1 MKRTLAS
8 ALLLA
13 LALAWAPAHAQAGDA
28 KMIFW
33 YPGEAGSTEEAQ
45 PVIDAFFDYMNRSIS
60 PEAISGQYFNTVKGG
75 LDYIARQKPKV
86 GIISWAAWAQNR
98 TKLGG
103 AKVIMATLPLPG
115 GKEMQTYSLVGASKD
130 VEPGSAIYSS
140 EPFDPDF
147 ARRHLFPDLPEGVT
161 ISQTEG
167 IFLRIKKIAGGEEKG
182 FAILT
187 PTESATLRKLK
198 SEWAKSLKFIWTSK
212 AVPSARV
219 VVFDDGWKARE
230 KFSKTLL
237 TAGDDPGA
245 AEILEELRLKGFS
258 DLK

>member
-1 MKRTLAS
+1 MKTTLAT

-13 LALAWAPAHAQAGDA
+13 LALAAGPARAQAGDA

-45 PVIDAFFDYMNRSIS
+45 PVIDAFFDYMNRSIA
-60 PEAISGQYFNTVKGG
+60 PESMSGQYFNTVKGG
-75 LDYIARQKPKV
+75 LDYISRHRPKV

-98 TKLGG
+98 KKLGG

-115 GKEMQTYSLVGASKD
+115 GKETQTYSLVGAAKD
-130 VEPGSAIYSS
+130 VEPGSTIYSS
-140 EPFDPDF
+140 EPFDANF
-147 ARRHLFPDLPEGVT
+147 VRQHLFPDLPEGVT
-161 ISQTEG
+161 IKQTEA
-167 IFLRIKKIAGGEEKG
+167 IFMRIKKIGVGEEKG

-187 PTESATLRKLK
+187 PTESSTLRKLK
-198 SEWAKSLKFIWTSK
+198 SDWAKSLKSVATSK

-219 VVFDDGWKARE
+219 VVFDGGWKGQE

-245 AEILEELRLKGFS
+245 AEILEEMRLKGFS
-258 DLK
+258 DAR